1 MRSLLFLLPL
11 LVVVRSEGNVCA
23 DVHKENNECQIQA
36 HQTYVTAMKL
46 GDDGR
51 PDWRARKTC
60 NYLTEAIEVCGNVLT
75 EHGCN
80 TEEAVTTMKDTQF
93 GKLLKDIGRIVADFD
108 SCKCPAAKAHIDR
121 MKANAG
127 LPNECPPEFAVV
139 REEFHIPRSYWDVL
153 DAVESTSQFIIDLE
167 FGFIGGAIV
176 ATGVV
181 LAKHF
186 VLAFF

>member
-1 MRSLLFLLPL
+1 
-11 LVVVRSEGNVCA
+11 
-23 DVHKENNECQIQA
+23 
-36 HQTYVTAMKL
+36 
-46 GDDGR
+46 
-51 PDWRARKTC
+51 
-60 NYLTEAIEVCGNVLT
+60 
-75 EHGCN
+75 
-80 TEEAVTTMKDTQF
+80 
-93 GKLLKDIGRIVADFD
+93 
-108 SCKCPAAKAHIDR
+108 

-127 LPNECPPEFAVV
+127 LPNECLPKSAVV
-139 REEFHIPRSYWDVL
+139 REEFHIPRSMKFFWYRVQDCYWDVV